1 MDDREDRRKQ
11 VIRLSKKGE
20 EMMNEAFS
28 RLEARF
34 LERIKDASKE
44 DLEKIEQAIE
54 VLHSKL
60 FY

>member
-1 MDDREDRRKQ
+1 
-11 VIRLSKKGE
+11 
-20 EMMNEAFS
+20 MNEAFS